1 MSNVVAFKSAENFST
16 VTFRSNQ
23 WELDTDALL
32 SLRARYPVTGQYNDI
47 TEFKVTANHDKGS
60 EPFES
65 VNLEVFVAGRQS
77 NEHFELTRKDAIALR
92 DMFAQVAATMR
103 D

>member
-1 MSNVVAFKSAENFST
+1 MSNVVAFKSAENFNT
-16 VTFRSNQ
+16 VTFRSNEWKYDIEHTQ
-23 WELDTDALL
+23 SYKYGHYHGQELSDF
-32 SLRARYPVTGQYNDI
+32 RI
-47 TEFKVTANHDKGS
+47 TANHDRGA

-65 VNLEVFVAGRQS
+65 VNLEVYVAGRQS
-77 NEHFELTRKDAIALR
+77 NEHFIITRQDAIALR